1 MTDND
6 AENPSNLKI
15 EAFDRN
21 DFLEREKLL
30 SCIGFG
36 EYGGKAHGLAFIH
49 NILTSE
55 INPEDFP
62 GIEVVFPRLTVI
74 CTDVFDAF
82 IRRND
87 LEDVAYSDLPD
98 DQIALAFQRAE
109 LPFEVVGDL
118 RALVEQIHFPLAIRS
133 SSLLEDSTY
142 EPFAGVYATKMI
154 PNNQFDPDLRFRK
167 LIESIKFVY
176 ASTYFKSAKNY
187 LKATDHNLT
196 DEKMAVIIQSVVGK
210 QHEYRYYPEIS
221 GVARSYNYYPMGRA
235 KHEDGVVN
243 LALGLGKTIVDGDI
257 CWNYSPAYPKV
268 DPPYRSVEE
277 MLKASQTEYWAINMG
292 EPPEYNPIL
301 ETEYL
306 LKENIT
312 AAEKDGTLRYLA
324 STYNSQSGRLSIGIS
339 SQGPRVITF
348 APLLVWNELP
358 LNDLIKR
365 ILSICETT
373 YSAPVEIEFA
383 MTTNPNRFGFLQ
395 VRQMVVASDMV
406 EIDDDEF
413 SDESVL
419 VSSTRV
425 VGNGINNQIQDI
437 IYVKPEAFESR
448 HTRKISLD
456 LASYN
461 DRLTT
466 SGKPYLLIAIGRLG
480 TTDPWLG
487 IPINWGKISGA
498 KVIVEAAQEN
508 FKVELSQGSHYF
520 HNLTSL
526 GVSYFSVRTD
536 RNERI
541 DWDWLKNQETIDET
555 EFIRHIKLCA
565 PLMVKVD
572 GRSGKGVIL
581 KYCE

>member
-1 MTDND
+1 M
-6 AENPSNLKI
+6 AEKDSNFHQKLKI
-15 EAFDRN
+15 DTFDRN
-21 DFLEREKLL
+21 DFLSREKHL

-49 NILTSE
+49 NVLTTE
-55 INPEDFP
+55 ISPEEFP
-62 GIEVVFPRLTVI
+62 GIEVTFPSLTVL

-82 IRRND
+82 ISRNH
-87 LEDVAYSDLPD
+87 LEEIAYSELPN
-98 DQIALAFQRAE
+98 DQIALAFQTAE

-118 RALVEQIHFPLAIRS
+118 RALIEKIHFPLAIRS

-154 PNNQFDPDLRFRK
+154 PNNQFDPDIRFRK
-167 LIESIKFVY
+167 LVESIKFVY
-176 ASTYFKSAKNY
+176 ASTYFNSAKGY
-187 LKATDHNLT
+187 LRATRHNIT
-196 DEKMAVIIQSVVGK
+196 DEKMAVIIQTVVGN
-210 QHEYRYYPEIS
+210 QHGTRYYPELS

-243 LALGLGKTIVDGDI
+243 LALGLGKTIVEGDI
-257 CWNYSPAYPKV
+257 CWNYSPAYPKI

-277 MLKASQTEYWAINMG
+277 MLKASQTEFWAINMG

-312 AAEKDGTLRYLA
+312 TAEKDGTLRRLA
-324 STYNSQSGRLSIGIS
+324 STYNPQSGRLSIGIS
-339 SQGPRVITF
+339 TQGPRVITF
-348 APLLVWNELP
+348 APLLVWNEIP

-365 ILSICETT
+365 ILSICEATFD
-373 YSAPVEIEFA
+373 APVEIEFA

-395 VRQMVVASDMV
+395 VRQMVVASDIV
-406 EIDDDEF
+406 EISEEELQDDN
-413 SDESVL
+413 VL
-419 VSSTRV
+419 VSSTSV
-425 VGNGINNQIQDI
+425 VGNGVNNQIQDV
-437 IYVKPEAFESR
+437 IYVKPETFESR

-456 LASYN
+456 LASFN
-461 DRLTT
+461 DRLIA

-498 KVIVEAAQEN
+498 KVIVEAAQQN

-526 GVSYFSVRTD
+526 GVSYFSVQANKND
-536 RNERI
+536 RI
-541 DWDWLKNQETIDET
+541 DWEWLNNQEIVTET
-555 EFIRHIKLCA
+555 EFIRHVKLCG
-565 PLMVKVD
+565 PLIVKVD
-572 GRSGKGVIL
+572 GRTGKGIIE